1 MYVKTPKEGMD
12 MNINKWLAKN
22 TESLSGKRIAITGST
37 GGIGKELCRH
47 LLKLD
52 ASLVL
57 INRNQ
62 NRSDD
67 LVKLLKSEFA
77 HADIIQIIAD
87 MEDIN
92 SVKSICESLE
102 NMEIYAIILNAGAY
116 SIPRHKCT
124 AGYENVFQI
133 NFVSPYYMAIRLRD
147 HVEKI
152 VAVGSIAHNYSHVKE
167 DDIDFSKVK
176 KASLVY
182 GNAKR
187 YLTYALLGAFEDTPW
202 KLSIAH
208 PGITFTGITNH
219 YPKFI
224 FAIIK
229 HPMKL
234 IFMKPR
240 FACLSILL
248 GIFEHTEK
256 SSWIG
261 PSLFDI
267 WGKPKKKPLKTATEE
282 EQKFI
287 CETAEGIYRE
297 L

>member
-1 MYVKTPKEGMD
+1 
-12 MNINKWLAKN
+12 MNITKWMAKN
-22 TESLSGKRIAITGST
+22 TESLSGERIALSGST
-37 GGIGKELCRH
+37 GGIGKELCRY
-47 LLKLD
+47 LLMLG
-52 ASLVL
+52 ASLAL
-57 INRNQ
+57 IDRNQ
-62 NRSDD
+62 KRSDD
-67 LVKLLKSEFA
+67 LIEILKTEFDS
-77 HADIIQIIAD
+77 ADIIQIIAD
-87 MEDIN
+87 MEDMN
-92 SVKSICESLE
+92 SIKSTCEILQS
-102 NMEIYAIILNAGAY
+102 MEIYALILNAGAY

-124 AGYENVFQI
+124 TGYDNVFQI

-152 VAVGSIAHNYSHVKE
+152 VAVGSIAHNYSHIKE
-167 DDIDFSKVK
+167 NDIDFADEK

-187 YLTYALLGAFEDTPW
+187 YLTYSLLGAFESTPK

-219 YPKFI
+219 YPRLI

-229 HPMKL
+229 NPMKV

-240 FACLSILL
+240 IACLSILL

-267 WGKPKKKPLKTATEE
+267 WGKPKKKHLKIASEK

-287 CETAEGIYRE
+287 CETAERIYKE

>member
-1 MYVKTPKEGMD
+1 
-12 MNINKWLAKN
+12 MNINKWLSKN
-22 TESLSGKRIAITGST
+22 TESLSGKRIAISGST
-37 GGIGKELCRH
+37 GGIGKELCRY
-47 LLKLD
+47 LLMRG
-52 ASLVL
+52 ASLAL
-57 INRNQ
+57 IDRNP
-62 NRSDD
+62 NRSDR
-67 LVKLLKSEFA
+67 LIKILKSEYTS
-77 HADIIQIIAD
+77 ADIIQITAD

-92 SVKSICESLE
+92 SVKSACESLE
-102 NMEIYAIILNAGAY
+102 GMEIYALILNAGAY

-124 AGYENVFQI
+124 TGYDNVFQI

-167 DDIDFSKVK
+167 DDIDFSDVK

-187 YLTYALLGAFEDTPW
+187 YLTYSLLGAFESTPK

-219 YPKFI
+219 YPKLI

-229 HPMKL
+229 HPMKV
-234 IFMKPR
+234 IFMKPKA
-240 FACLSILL
+240 ACLSILL

-267 WGKPKKKPLKTATEE
+267 WGKPKKKPLKTASEK

-287 CETAEGIYRE
+287 CKTAEGIYRK